1 MAWVCVGGII
11 FCLHFKRASLLVFSL
26 LTDKDELMSHK
37 QRFLFGLFDSAPSI
51 GLVPRSSPR
60 LQSLFH

>member
-37 QRFLFGLFDSAPSI
+37 QCFFLGLFDSALSI
-51 GLVPRSSPR
+51 GSIHRSSQR